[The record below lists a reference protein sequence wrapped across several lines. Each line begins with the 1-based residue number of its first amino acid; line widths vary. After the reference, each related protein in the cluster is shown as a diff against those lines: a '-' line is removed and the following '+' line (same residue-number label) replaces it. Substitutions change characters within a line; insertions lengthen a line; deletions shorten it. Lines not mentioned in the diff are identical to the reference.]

1 MKQHDTVSEYI
12 VVAIIALCI
21 WVLPST
27 TSAKT
32 HNRFGGAGIGFRA
45 GFVDPGPTDGTVGFG
60 AHALFE
66 WDYNLAGQ
74 VQYYP
79 NIDYWT
85 KSEPTARDTVT
96 YTQLLVSPLEFN
108 YQIPV
113 DREFPFQTYIGAGI
127 GYVLTIQAH
136 SLVGRRDDSDHGI
149 MANIYGGVK
158 WKTLKVFV
166 PFLELRLSVAE
177 KSAVKLMAG
186 LTIRSWKN
194 R

>member
-1 MKQHDTVSEYI
+1 MKRRSRKAITAAAVVLCVS
-12 VVAIIALCI
+12 AL
-21 WVLPST
+21 LFSP
-27 TSAKT
+27 SAKT
-32 HNRFGGAGIGFRA
+32 HNKFGGAGIGFRA
-45 GFVDPGPTDGTVGFG
+45 GFVDPGATDGTVGFG

-85 KSEPTARDTVT
+85 KSQPTARDTIT

-127 GYVLTIQAH
+127 GYSLTIEAH
-136 SLVGRRDDSDHGI
+136 SLKEGDTPDHGI
-149 MANIYGGVK
+149 MANIYGGIK
-158 WKTLKVFV
+158 MKTLKVFV